1 MFGVELSA
9 IAVIALSVLVGT
21 FVQSIV
27 GLGVGLVAA
36 PVIAMTAPDLMPQL
50 GLWIAFGVALV
61 SLAGERRHV
70 DWRALAWAL
79 PARIPGTAVG
89 VWLVL
94 TVDSRWLGIA
104 VGVMV
109 LVGVA
114 MSLRAVVVPMTR
126 PRLLAAGFTSGVTGT
141 TTSIGGPPIA
151 LLFQRRRPEEIRST
165 LAVFF
170 AVGASLSLAG
180 LTVGGSL
187 QTEPLALGAV
197 LMPVVLLG
205 LAVGTRLR
213 SRLADARFRT
223 AMLTVCALSAVV
235 LLVRSLA

>member
-1 MFGVELSA
+1 MFGVELSVIVV
-9 IAVIALSVLVGT
+9 IAVSVLVGT
-21 FVQSIV
+21 FVQAIV

-36 PVIAMTAPDLMPQL
+36 PVIALTAPDLMPQL

-79 PARIPGTAVG
+79 PARILGTAAG

-94 TVDSRWLGIA
+94 HFDARLLGIA
-104 VGVMV
+104 VAVMV
-109 LVGVA
+109 LVAVG
-114 MSLRAVVVPMTR
+114 MSLRTVAVPMTG

-141 TTSIGGPPIA
+141 ATSIGGPPMA
-151 LLFQRRRPEEIRST
+151 LLFQRRRPEEIRAT

-170 AVGASLSLAG
+170 VVGAALSLAG

-187 QTEPLALGAV
+187 ETEPLALAV
-197 LMPVVLLG
+197 LLMPVVLVG
-205 LAVGTRLR
+205 LAAGVRLR
-213 SRLADARFRT
+213 GRLAGARFRT
-223 AMLTVCALSAVV
+223 AMLSVCALSAVV